1 MTPEEFS
8 AKLAAGDQLLVT
20 QVAYKQIRFHTGQGT
35 NRDGRVLGLL
45 ADAALAQT
53 LVDINGKYTTDDVL
67 FAYFEDPDEAEPRTG
82 VYMAAAK
89 VAEPIAS
96 VATIDD
102 TLAAQLAAL
111 TAQQIADVVSA
122 FTPDTPTPA

>member
-53 LVDINGKYTTDDVL
+53 LVDINGKYTTD
-67 FAYFEDPDEAEPRTG
+67 
-82 VYMAAAK
+82 
-89 VAEPIAS
+89 
-96 VATIDD
+96 
-102 TLAAQLAAL
+102 
-111 TAQQIADVVSA
+111 
-122 FTPDTPTPA
+122 